1 MLFVILLIIGIG
13 ISILLGVD
21 EVRYGDVGGFLAFC
35 LTGTIFTIL
44 ISILLTVIVGGC
56 ACADAAIEPVEV
68 KETFELQASGL
79 GETWTDDGYEY
90 ICILK
95 DYRIKRIPSNQV
107 EIKTIEENKTPYCEK
122 WVYDYANEG
131 LKFWF
136 FNLNA
141 NKYIIYMPESLEV
154 GN

>member
-1 MLFVILLIIGIG
+1 MLFVILLITGIG

-21 EVRYGDVGGFLAFC
+21 EVRYGDVGGFLAIFV
-35 LTGTIFTIL
+35 TGTIFTIL
-44 ISILLTVIVGGC
+44 ISIMLTVIIGGC

-68 KETFELQASGL
+68 KETFELQESGL
-79 GETWTDDGYEY
+79 SEIWTDDGYEY

-95 DYRIKRIPSNQV
+95 DYRIKHIPSNQV
-107 EIKTIEENKTPYCEK
+107 EIKTIEENKIPYCEK

-131 LKFWF
+131 FRFWF
-136 FNLNA
+136 FNLNV
-141 NKYIIYMPESLEV
+141 NKYIIYMPEGLEV